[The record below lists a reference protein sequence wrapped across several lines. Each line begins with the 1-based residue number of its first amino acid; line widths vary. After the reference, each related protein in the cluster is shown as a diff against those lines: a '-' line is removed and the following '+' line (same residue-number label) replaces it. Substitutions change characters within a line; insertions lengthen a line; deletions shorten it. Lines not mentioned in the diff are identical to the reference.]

1 MGYHTSFVLCLI
13 RTKGENKG
21 SKRKIEVTCTV
32 PCCRPQMWKEFTE
45 LVTRTLMLAEI
56 IDFVKQVSNVTSSVI
71 SINKTSVREIV
82 SIATEVA

>member
-1 MGYHTSFVLCLI
+1 
-13 RTKGENKG
+13 
-21 SKRKIEVTCTV
+21 
-32 PCCRPQMWKEFTE
+32 MWKEFTE

>member
-1 MGYHTSFVLCLI
+1 MH
-13 RTKGENKG
+13 
-21 SKRKIEVTCTV
+21 CTMV
-32 PCCRPQMWKEFTE
+32 QTTNVAGIHRA
-45 LVTRTLMLAEI
+45 LMLAEI